1 MVRWHLIDA
10 ARENPRRSAAT
21 NSQKVRMIMKR
32 AQMMMINMLASL
44 QDAQNRNYRL
54 PTD

>member
-1 MVRWHLIDA
+1 MQQDKIPGDQIK
-10 ARENPRRSAAT
+10 AAT
-21 NSQKVRMIMKR
+21 NGQKVRMIMKR
-32 AQMMMINMLASL
+32 AMMRMINMLASL